1 MAGTDHSAGDER
13 LAHLDVL
20 GRALDAAT
28 SAGDLLE
35 LVAEEALRALPAC
48 SLAISRW
55 DRADGAIRVLINAGE
70 LSPHGQRRP
79 DDERYPLA
87 DYPPTAALLKE
98 GRPYLVR
105 RDDEDADRAML
116 DLLERLDRGSQIGAP
131 IVIGG
136 RMWGELWATTRP
148 DHQHFSEDDVR
159 LFEAVAARVG
169 LALERAENLAGLS
182 RLAWS
187 DPLTGLANR
196 RSFEHALADA
206 LADGLGADLAVVL
219 VDIDGLKALNDSRG
233 HLAGDRAIVGVGLAL
248 CDLTAGIPG
257 ALVARIGGDEFCA
270 VLPQAD
276 AEGAAALIAGLPEAV
291 RRRTDGAVRVT
302 AGFGARREGAG
313 SMAELLALADRRL
326 YARRSAGGLPPPS
339 PERRSPHDRRSRR
352 AH

>member
-1 MAGTDHSAGDER
+1 MAGTDHSASDDR

-48 SLAISRW
+48 SLSISRW
-55 DRADGAIRVLINAGE
+55 DRADNSIRVLINAGE
-70 LSPHGQRRP
+70 LSPRGRRRP
-79 DDERYPLA
+79 DDERYPVA
-87 DYPPTAALLKE
+87 DYPPTAALLRE
-98 GRPYLVR
+98 GRSYLVR
-105 RDDEDADRAML
+105 RDDEHADRGML
-116 DLLERLDRGSQIGAP
+116 DLLERLDRGSQIGAA

-136 RMWGELWATTRP
+136 RVWGELWATTKP
-148 DHQHFSEDDVR
+148 DDEPFGEDDMR
-159 LFEAVAARVG
+159 LFEAVAGRVG

-196 RSFEHALADA
+196 RAFEHALADA
-206 LADGLGADLAVVL
+206 LADGAGLAVVL
-219 VDIDGLKALNDSRG
+219 VDIDGLKAVNDSHG
-233 HLAGDRAIVGVGLAL
+233 HLAGDRAIVGVGRAL

-270 VLPQAD
+270 VLPRAD
-276 AEGAAALIAGLPEAV
+276 AEGAAALIAGLPDVV

-302 AGFGARREGAG
+302 AGFGTRREGAG
-313 SMAELLALADRRL
+313 SIAELLSLADGRL

-339 PERRSPHDRRSRR
+339 RERRGPHDRRSRR
-352 AH
+352 AR